1 MNGLPEQPDHVINW
15 TEPTRKK
22 RRMTEIRNASQQPA
36 DEPLSAA
43 PRRKVRTPRSPVPKP
58 PLTGRYAALDFETA
72 DYGRD
77 SACALSV
84 VLLENERIIDRWTSL
99 IRPPRREFVFT
110 YLHGISWQDVK
121 DKPAFGELWPT
132 VSRWMGPVD
141 FLAAHNA
148 SFDRSVLRACCDMSG
163 HEPVSVP
170 FLCTVKLARATWGI
184 FPTKLSD
191 VARHLQIPLQHHDAA
206 SDAFA
211 CAQILVKA
219 REKGHLYEELLQKHG
234 LKPVK

>member
-1 MNGLPEQPDHVINW
+1 MTGINNVSRASADESISV
-15 TEPTRKK
+15 EPRKK
-22 RRMTEIRNASQQPA
+22 S
-36 DEPLSAA
+36 
-43 PRRKVRTPRSPVPKP
+43 RTPRSPVPKP
-58 PLTGRYAALDFETA
+58 VLTGRYAALDFETA

-84 VLLENERIIDRWTSL
+84 VLVENERIVDSWTSL

-110 YLHGISWQDVK
+110 YLHGISWQEVK

-132 VSRWMGPVD
+132 VTKWLGAVD

-163 HEPVSVP
+163 HEPVTVP
-170 FLCTVKLARATWGI
+170 FLCTVKLARTTWGI

-191 VARHLQIPLQHHDAA
+191 VAHHLQIPLKHHDAA
-206 SDAFA
+206 SDALA

-219 REKGHLYEELLQKHG
+219 REKGHPYEELLQKHG
-234 LKPVK
+234 LKPVKKGKGS